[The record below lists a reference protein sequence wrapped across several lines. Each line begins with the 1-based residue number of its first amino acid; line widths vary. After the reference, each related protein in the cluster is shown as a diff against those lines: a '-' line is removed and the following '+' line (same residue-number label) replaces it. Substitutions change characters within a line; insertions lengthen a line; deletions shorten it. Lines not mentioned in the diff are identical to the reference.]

1 MKHSRTCSIIIGRQ
15 LCISSSLL
23 HKFSFAFLLFT
34 FLGFSGFST
43 NGTTVQTGIPGH
55 GKPIE
60 ISLLSSDIKTSTI
73 NCAVSSFELQEVA
86 TPGGTSSIVEVM
98 QGIPLYEKGAPD
110 LRRISTSLVIPNR
123 GNMEVKILSSTYKD
137 YENIE
142 IAPSKGVLMI
152 ADDASKIPYEY
163 GSTYQKNAFYPGTVA
178 ELREAH
184 IMRDVRGQVLDIYPF
199 QYNPVTKT
207 LRVYTSINVAMQV
220 NEKIAGANCLED
232 KGDVIAPEAF
242 EQMYQSNYLNYAA
255 QPVPR
260 SLATNANGRMLVI
273 CYDAFA
279 TSIKPFVD
287 WKIRKGIETE
297 VVNVSTIGDAAAI
310 KKYIAAYYK
319 AHADLTYVV
328 LVGDYAQVPASLVA
342 SEKYTSDNEYSKLDG
357 TDSYPEIICGRI
369 SAETAADVDI
379 QVKKFLTYEKTP
391 SKLAVDRFNTG
402 GVLSLKIGPDNS
414 TKVYLDMVAAKKTL
428 EGGGYKTIS
437 ELYTDGAS
445 PNAPT
450 ATNISNLVNTGL
462 GYLSW
467 ISHGSPTQLISFSY
481 TTAHVKKL
489 TNTNMWPMIWNCSCQ
504 TGNFKSGSACFAE
517 TWLRSSLNGDPVGAI
532 GVAMSTRDM
541 PMGPSE
547 KYGDGAAKLLVDAS
561 RKNKT
566 YGGIT
571 FDTYIKVAIGDYKM
585 PIEFNCMILFG
596 DPSLE
601 LRTKA
606 PLDLTATHV
615 LTDKIGIS
623 NLVVN
628 CNVEGAY
635 IALTVDNKIIGTG
648 YVSGGKVDIKF
659 NNPINTDAVINVT
672 GTSFN
677 YSPYF
682 GQVIIGKATGIHEI
696 DNDAFFNVYPNPS
709 EGNFNVSFEISKK
722 ASYTLELRNA
732 LGQLVYSQNLPSDFA
747 GQYTQQINIA
757 EYSKGIYTL
766 SLTGALQRINK
777 KIVVN

>member
-1 MKHSRTCSIIIGRQ
+1 MKHSRTCSITNGRQ
-15 LCISSSLL
+15 SCISPSLL
-23 HKFSFAFLLFT
+23 QKFSLAFLLVT
-34 FLGFSGFST
+34 FLNYSGFST
-43 NGTTVQTGIPGH
+43 NGTTIQTGVPANGN
-55 GKPIE
+55 PVE
-60 ISLLSSDIKTSTI
+60 LSLISSDIKTSLI
-73 NCAVSSFELQEVA
+73 NCAVSSFVLDEVT
-86 TPGGTSSIVEVM
+86 TPSGTSSIVEVM
-98 QGIPLYEKGAPD
+98 NGFPLYEKGAPD
-110 LRRISTSLVIPNR
+110 LRRVSTSLVIPNR
-123 GNMEVKILSSTYKD
+123 GNMELKIVSSTYKD
-137 YENIE
+137 YENVE

-152 ADDASKIPYEY
+152 SDDASKIPYEY
-163 GSTYQKNAFYPGTVA
+163 GAAYQKDAFYPGTIA

-184 IMRDVRGQVLDIYPF
+184 IMRDVRGQVVDIYPF

-207 LRVYTSINVAMQV
+207 LRVYTSIKVAMQV
-220 NEKIAGANCLED
+220 NEQIAGANCLEAKTD
-232 KGDVIAPEAF
+232 IEVPEAF
-242 EQMYQSNYLNYAA
+242 QQIYQSNYLNYAA
-255 QPVPR
+255 QPQTR
-260 SLATNANGRMLVI
+260 GLATNANGRMLVI
-273 CYDAFA
+273 CYDNFA
-279 TSIKPFVD
+279 AAIKPFVD

-310 KKYIAAYYK
+310 KKYVTAYYK
-319 AHADLTYVV
+319 AHSDLTYVV
-328 LVGDYAQVPASLVA
+328 LVGDFPQVPASLVA
-342 SEKYTSDNEYSKLDG
+342 SEKYTSDNEYSRLDG

-369 SAETAADVDI
+369 SAETAAEVEI

-391 SKLAVDRFNTG
+391 SRLATDRFNTG

-428 EGGGYKTIS
+428 EGAGYKTIT

-445 PNAPT
+445 TNAPT

-504 TGNFKSGSACFAE
+504 TGNFKTGSACFAE
-517 TWLRSSLNGDPVGAI
+517 TWLRSSLNGEPVGAI

-547 KYGDGAAKLLVDAS
+547 KYGDAAAKLVVDAN
-561 RKNKT
+561 RKNKS
-566 YGGIT
+566 YGGVT
-571 FDTYIKVAIGDYKM
+571 FDTYVKVAIGDYKM

-635 IALTVDNKIIGTG
+635 IALTVDGKIIGTG
-648 YVSGGKVDIKF
+648 YVTGGKVDIKF

-672 GTSFN
+672 GTNFN
-677 YSPYF
+677 YSPYM
-682 GQVIIGKATGIHEI
+682 GQVIIGKATGVKEL
-696 DNDAFFNVYPNPS
+696 DNDAFFNVYPNPN
-709 EGNFNVSFEISKK
+709 EGTFNVSFEINKP
-722 ASYTLELRNA
+722 AAYTLELKNT
-732 LGQLVYSQNLPSDFA
+732 LGQVVYSENLPSDFA
-747 GQYTQQINIA
+747 GQYSKLINIS

-766 SLTGALQRINK
+766 SLTGAQQSINK
-777 KIVVN
+777 KIIVD